1 MRPRQFTDEELYAV
15 ARRVFLEHGPGVS
28 TAVIA
33 AELGVSPPA
42 LFRRVGTK
50 EELLFRAMTQGLPPP
65 WIEKVAEGPDER
77 PVREQLLDVAHEV
90 DAFFTRMMPAFST
103 LRAAGI
109 CPEDMTKHFDVP
121 PPVRAVRAL
130 TAWFRRLHEG
140 GHVRARNPEA
150 VAIAFLGTMHARS
163 MFRHILGDVAP
174 TGGPDYLQ
182 DVVDMLLQGIG
193 VQEEA
198 KR

>member
-33 AELGVSPPA
+33 AELGVSSPA

-50 EELLFRAMTQGLPPP
+50 EELLLRAMTQGLPPP
-65 WIEKVAEGPDER
+65 WIERVVAGPDER

-109 CPEDMTKHFDVP
+109 CPQDLLDHFDEP
-121 PPVRAVRAL
+121 PPVRAIRAL
-130 TAWFRRLHEG
+130 TGWFQRLHERG
-140 GHVRARNPEA
+140 RVRAPNPEA
-150 VAIAFLGTMHARS
+150 VAIAFLGSMHARS

-174 TGGPDYLQ
+174 TGGPDYLR
-182 DVVDMLLQGIG
+182 DVVDMLLQGISI
-193 VQEEA
+193 QEET